1 MVRNLDHR
9 VEASCPIRDENIK
22 NELKDI
28 LNIQLKDNVKARW
41 LDNDLNNEYVR
52 TDNQITVRSQIE
64 TYKYLHQKT
73 LTPVEVS
80 SY

>member
-1 MVRNLDHR
+1 MKK
-9 VEASCPIRDENIK
+9 NIGGIVGVDIIALEK
-22 NELKDI
+22 EIEELKAK
-28 LNIQLKDNVKARW
+28 NKE
-41 LDNDLNNEYVR
+41 LNNQYVR
-52 TDNQITVRSQIE
+52 SEGEISVRSQIE